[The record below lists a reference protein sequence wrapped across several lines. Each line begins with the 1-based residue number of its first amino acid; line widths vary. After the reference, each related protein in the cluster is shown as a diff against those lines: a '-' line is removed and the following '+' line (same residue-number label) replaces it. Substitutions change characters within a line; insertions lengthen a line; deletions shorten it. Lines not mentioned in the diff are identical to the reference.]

1 MKTSWIWTF
10 ALVAILMTSCQ
21 KDDDSYSVGKFWVGF
36 GIIDKSGPDS
46 FTVQMDDGSIIHPV
60 AGNLNG
66 SWFEDDQRVLVNYT
80 IVSDKKVDETDK
92 EYFVKINSARKI
104 LMKGIVDITEA
115 IEDSI
120 GNDPVIIR
128 DAWMSSNQL
137 LNMELRYFGNSE
149 VHFINLVKEPGELTA
164 ADQPIELELRHNK
177 NGDREDVLFNAF
189 VSFDLSAIMIEDQDS
204 VSFIVRS
211 VDYQGNESTFEGTYK
226 YVIAT
231 E

>member
-137 LNMELRYFGNSE
+137 LNMELRYFGNLE

>member
-1 MKTSWIWTF
+1 MKTLWIWTF

-36 GIIDKSGPDS
+36 GIIDKSGPDT
-46 FTVQMDDGSIIHPV
+46 FTVQMDDGSIIFPV
-60 AGNLNG
+60 AGHYNG
-66 SWFEDDQRVLVNYT
+66 DWFVDDSRVLVNYT
-80 IVSDKKVDETDK
+80 IVDDKKVDDTNK
-92 EYFVKINSARKI
+92 EYYVKINSVRKI

-120 GNDPVIIR
+120 GNDPVIIS
-128 DAWMSSNQL
+128 DAWMSSNHL

-164 ADQPIELELRHNK
+164 ADEPIELELRHNK

-189 VSFDLSAIMIEDQDS
+189 VTFDLSAIMIQGQDS
-204 VSFIVRS
+204 VEFIVRS
-211 VDYQGNESTFEGTYK
+211 VDYQGNETTFEGTYK

-231 E
+231 D

>member
-1 MKTSWIWTF
+1 M
-10 ALVAILMTSCQ
+10 AILMTSCQ

>member
-1 MKTSWIWTF
+1 MKTLWIWTF

-137 LNMELRYFGNSE
+137 LNMELRYFGNLE

-211 VDYQGNESTFEGTYK
+211 VDYQGDESTFEGTYK
-226 YVIAT
+226 YVIDT
-231 E
+231 D

>member
-1 MKTSWIWTF
+1 MKTLWIWTF

-137 LNMELRYFGNSE
+137 LNMELRYFGNLE

>member
-1 MKTSWIWTF
+1 MKTLCIWTF

-137 LNMELRYFGNSE
+137 LNMELRYFGNLE

-211 VDYQGNESTFEGTYK
+211 VDYQGDESTFEGTYK
-226 YVIAT
+226 YVIDT
-231 E
+231 D

>member
-1 MKTSWIWTF
+1 MKTLWIWTF

-36 GIIDKSGPDS
+36 GIIDKSGPET

-66 SWFEDDQRVLVNYT
+66 DWFDDEQRVLVNYT
-80 IVSDKKVDETDK
+80 IVGDKKVDDTDK

-104 LMKGIVDITEA
+104 LKKGIVDITAA

-120 GNDPVIIR
+120 GNDPVIVR
-128 DAWMSSNQL
+128 DAWVSPNQL
-137 LNMELRYFGNSE
+137 LNMELRYLGNSE

-231 E
+231 D

>member
-1 MKTSWIWTF
+1 MKTLCIWTF

>member
-1 MKTSWIWTF
+1 M
-10 ALVAILMTSCQ
+10 AILMTSCQ

-137 LNMELRYFGNSE
+137 LNMELRYFGNLE

-211 VDYQGNESTFEGTYK
+211 VDYQGDESTFEGTYK
-226 YVIAT
+226 YVIDT
-231 E
+231 D